1 MTPAEIEAKLAELLA
16 LPAETEWFEFKKA
29 DTDFNELGRYFSAL
43 SNEANLKS
51 QPFGWL
57 IFGVEDGTH
66 KVLGTQYKPTRPS
79 LDALKKSIADQ
90 TNNRTTFEEIYEVA
104 HPDGRVIMF
113 QIPPALPGMPTSWKG
128 HFYGRENESLAALS
142 VNEIEQIRR
151 QTAEDWSAGI
161 CVGASLTDLDPKA
174 IGFARQEYANKYPKL
189 SNEVSAWDDA
199 TFLNK
204 AKLTLRGEIT
214 RTAIILLGKS
224 EAEHFISP
232 AIARMTWILKDEHG
246 IEQDYAHFSPPL
258 ILAVAQVFDR
268 IRNLTYR
275 YLPDAS
281 LFPTE
286 VTQYDPW
293 VIRETLHN
301 CIAHQ
306 DYSMGGRINIV
317 EEASDSLLFTNAGTF
332 LPGSVPNV
340 ILRDAPSDVY
350 PNRFLVE
357 AMVNLN
363 MIDTIGSGIKRMFG
377 LQRKRFFP
385 LPDYNLSEPN
395 RVKVRIIGKVIDE
408 KYSRMLKATP
418 ELDLWHVMALD
429 KVQKKQ
435 PLTDDE
441 FKALKNLRLL
451 EGRRPNLFVSADVAR
466 ATDSMVDYLNK
477 RGIDKEYCRRMIV
490 ELLERQGRATK
501 ADFSS
506 LLLNKLS
513 DALDESQKVKF
524 IANLLQELRAEGIV
538 APNGRGPS
546 AFWELTKTEDK
557 DAV

>member
-1 MTPAEIEAKLAELLA
+1 VTPAEAEAKLAELLA
-16 LPAETEWFEFKKA
+16 MPAETEWLEFKKA

-57 IFGVEDGTH
+57 VFGVEDRTH
-66 KVLGTQYKPTRPS
+66 RVVGTQYKPTRPS

-90 TNNRTTFEEIYEVA
+90 TNNRITFQEIHEVA
-104 HPDGRVIMF
+104 HCDGRVILF
-113 QIPPALPGMPTSWKG
+113 QIPPALAGMPTSWKG
-128 HFYGRENESLAALS
+128 HFYGRENESIAPLS

-151 QTAEDWSAGI
+151 QTAEDWSAAI
-161 CVGASLTDLDPKA
+161 CHDATIDDLHEPA
-174 IGFARQEYANKYPKL
+174 IEFARQEYANKYPSL
-189 SNEVSAWDDA
+189 RSEALQWDDE

-204 AKLTLRGEIT
+204 AKLTLGGRIT
-214 RTAIILLGKS
+214 RTAVILLGRS
-224 EAEHFISP
+224 ESEHFISP
-232 AIARMTWILKDEHG
+232 AIARITWILKDDHG

-258 ILAVAQVFDR
+258 ILSVGKVFDR

-306 DYSMGGRINIV
+306 DYSLGGRINVV
-317 EEASDSLLFTNAGTF
+317 EESSDSLLFTNAGLF

-340 ILRDAPSDVY
+340 ILRDAPSDFY

-385 LPDYNLSEPN
+385 LPDYNLDEPN
-395 RVKVRIIGKVIDE
+395 RVKVRITGKVIDE
-408 KYSRMLKATP
+408 KYTRMLKANP

-441 FKALKNLRLL
+441 FKALKGKKLIG
-451 EGRRPNLFVSADVAR
+451 GRRPNLFVSADVAK

-477 RGIDKEYCRRMIV
+477 RGIDRDYCRQMIL
-490 ELLERQGRATK
+490 ELLQKQGETPRG
-501 ADFSS
+501 DINR
-506 LLLNKLS
+506 LLSGKLS
-513 DALDESQKVKF
+513 DVLDQDQKRTF
-524 IANLLQELRAEGIV
+524 IMNVLQEMRREGLIV
-538 APNGRGPS
+538 VRGRGKGARWS
-546 AFWELTKTEDK
+546 TS
-557 DAV
+557 